1 MRFQDHLHKNI
12 ELYDTKI
19 DMRYLISQHRVCVTT
34 KATSTLS
41 WLVMSGK
48 PVVFINSKKDMP
60 LTLDANKYFS
70 KGLFLFDDDDDGFYE
85 NIKEFLSQP
94 IEIIEKQWE
103 KKGKD
108 RALMIK
114 RFFSSFPS
122 GAGRRAADMIYSD
135 YLK

>member
-1 MRFQDHLHKNI
+1 
-12 ELYDTKI
+12 
-19 DMRYLISQHRVCVTT
+19 
-34 KATSTLS
+34 
-41 WLVMSGK
+41 
-48 PVVFINSKKDMP
+48 MP
-60 LTLDANKYFS
+60 LMLDAHKYFS
-70 KGLFLFDDDDDGFYE
+70 KGLFLFDDDDGFYE
-85 NIKEFLSQP
+85 NIKKFLSQP